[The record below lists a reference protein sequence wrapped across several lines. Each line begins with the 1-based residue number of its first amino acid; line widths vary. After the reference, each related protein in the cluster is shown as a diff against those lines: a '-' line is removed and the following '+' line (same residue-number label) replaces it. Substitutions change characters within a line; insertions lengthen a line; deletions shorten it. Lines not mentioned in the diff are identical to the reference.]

1 MLKIKE
7 KNIFK
12 QQGGKLKNNN
22 ITSEG
27 IIIKLADLAEA
38 EEAESSGR
46 DNIESGEEARCRAG
60 DMSQWLKALKAE

>member
-60 DMSQWLKALKAE
+60 DMAQWLKALKAE